1 MNDGVEASTL
11 ETMPLSDEAVATY
24 LKDNPDFFI
33 RHRDLLTQLTVP
45 HGEQGAVSLVEIQLK
60 RLRERVTELE
70 EDITQLMSLGA
81 KNDALFRAFAEAHQ
95 ALLRA
100 DTPQAVQK
108 ALTALSEQ
116 LQLSVSLRVYAPIDG
131 LQTISRQ
138 AVEQLKSHHFAGRPC
153 YLGRLRRVD
162 AEAVMATPPELGSFA
177 LVPIKGEGK
186 EWGLLSFA
194 SADGGHFQP
203 EMDTLFIEQLASHLA
218 ILCSQ
223 WAKRGERQ

>member
-1 MNDGVEASTL
+1 MNNGVEATML
-11 ETMPLSDEAVATY
+11 ETMPLSEEAVAAY
-24 LKDNPDFFI
+24 LKENPDFFV
-33 RHRDLLTQLTVP
+33 RQRDLLTQLTVP

-81 KNDALFRAFAEAHQ
+81 KNDALFRAFSDAHQ

-100 DTPQAVQK
+100 VDPLAVHQA
-108 ALTALSEQ
+108 LRTLSEQ
-116 LQLSVSLRVYAPIDG
+116 LQLKVSVCVFSQIDG
-131 LQTISRQ
+131 MTTIQRQ
-138 AVEQLKSHHFAGRPC
+138 VVEQLKSHHFAGRRC

-162 AEAVMATPPELGSFA
+162 AEVVMAQPPELGSFA

-203 EMDTLFIEQLASHLA
+203 EMDTLFLEQLASHLA

-223 WAKRGERQ
+223 WAQKADSQ